1 MRWKSSWPQNNRPD
15 QLWIANCR
23 LRIENPDVV
32 FKTPCVS
39 EIEVDTLNILV
50 VDDEFG
56 MRQGAE
62 RALRDFVLDL
72 PDINGEVR
80 FAIKTA
86 ANGKE
91 MEEKLAAGRT
101 DILLLDHKL
110 PDTTGLDVL
119 ERLGRRSLD
128 LLTIMIT
135 AYASLETAVA
145 ATRRGAYDFLAKPFT
160 PEELRGAVRKAA
172 RHLILQRKARR
183 LAEEKRQVRFQ
194 FISVLAHEM
203 KAPLAAIE
211 GYLQMIR
218 ERAVGESLGS
228 YDRMLDRCLLR
239 TDGMRK
245 LIADLLDLTAI
256 ESGQRQR
263 NPVTVNLAEV
273 ARQAAENMKAEAGQ
287 RDVGIEINV
296 PEGLVLTADRTE
308 IEMIFNNLVSN
319 AVKYNRDH
327 GKVRVSSCAA
337 NDTIRIQV
345 EDTGIGM
352 TPEESK
358 RLFNDFSRIKNEKT
372 RHILG
377 SGLGLSTV
385 KKLATLYGGEIVVK
399 SKPDVG
405 STFTVTLKRNQ

>member
-1 MRWKSSWPQNNRPD
+1 MPALSSK
-15 QLWIANCR
+15 
-23 LRIENPDVV
+23 ENKVDV
-32 FKTPCVS
+32 
-39 EIEVDTLNILV
+39 LHILV

-62 RALRDFVLDL
+62 RALRELSLDF

-80 FAIKTA
+80 FATRAA

-91 MEEKLAAGRT
+91 LEERLASGQV

-110 PDTTGLDVL
+110 PDTTGLEIL
-119 ERLGRRSLD
+119 ERLRKRSLD
-128 LLTIMIT
+128 LLIIMIT

-145 ATRRGAYDFLAKPFT
+145 ATRSGAFDFLAKPFT

-211 GYLQMIR
+211 GYLQMIG
-218 ERAVGESLGS
+218 ERAVGENLES

-256 ESGQRQR
+256 ESGQRKR
-263 NPVTVNLAEV
+263 NLATVALGEV
-273 ARQAAENMKAEAGQ
+273 ARQAVENAKVEAQQ
-287 RDVGIEINV
+287 RDIRIEVEV
-296 PEGLVLTADRTE
+296 PDGLTLDADRTE
-308 IEMIFNNLVSN
+308 MDIIFNNLISN

-327 GKVRVSSCAA
+327 GRVKVTAGTVAEMVRL
-337 NDTIRIQV
+337 QV

-352 TPEESK
+352 TGEESK
-358 RLFNDFSRIKNEKT
+358 RLFNDFGRIKNEKT

-385 KKLATLYGGEIVVK
+385 KKLVTFYGGEIVVK
-399 SKPDVG
+399 SQPDAG
-405 STFTVTLKRNQ
+405 STFTVTLRRKP